1 MQIPEIG
8 FIGAGK
14 MGETIIRRLVNQKL
28 LPPSKIWICDR
39 LPERMKLFKE
49 MGINLSFS
57 IQEVA
62 RKTTF
67 IILAVKPQDIKEVLK
82 ELRPNIHSSHLL
94 ISIAAGITTNYIIG
108 LLRKEIPVVRVM
120 PNTAALIGESISA
133 FSSSRKLT
141 PSQLILIKKLMG
153 VLGEIIEVHENQ
165 LDAVT
170 GLSGSGPA
178 YVYSFILG
186 LIQGGVEVGLSRELA
201 TKLAIQTTLGA
212 TFMAKKTNDSLENL
226 RSAVVSPGGTTAEGL
241 RILQQAGLEQTL
253 ALAVKQA
260 TQRAKELRK

>member
-1 MQIPEIG
+1 MQIPKIG
-8 FIGAGK
+8 FIGVGK
-14 MGETIIRRLVNQKL
+14 MGSTIIRRLVNQGL
-28 LPPSKIWICDR
+28 LSPSKIWICDK
-39 LPERMKLFKE
+39 LPERMELFKE
-49 MGINLSFS
+49 MEINLSSS
-57 IQEVA
+57 IQEVTQ
-62 RKTTF
+62 KTTF

-82 ELRPNIHSSHLL
+82 ELKPNIHSSHLL

-108 LLRKEIPVVRVM
+108 LLGKNIPVVRVM
-120 PNTAALIGESISA
+120 PNTAALVGESISA
-133 FSSSRKLT
+133 FSSSCKLT
-141 PSQLILIKKLMG
+141 SPQLVLVKKLMG

-201 TKLAIQTTLGA
+201 TRLAIQTTLGA
-212 TFMAKKTNDSLENL
+212 ASMAKKTNDSLENL

-241 RILQQAGLEQTL
+241 KILEQAGLEQTL

-260 TQRAKELRK
+260 TQRAIELRK

>member
-14 MGETIIRRLVNQKL
+14 MGGAIMRRLVNQKL

-39 LPERMKLFKE
+39 LPERMEPLKE

-62 RKTTF
+62 QKTTF

-82 ELRPNIHSSHLL
+82 ELRPNIRSSHLL

-108 LLRKEIPVVRVM
+108 LLKKKIPVVRVM

-186 LIQGGVEVGLSRELA
+186 LIQGGVEVGLSQKLA

-212 TFMAKKTNDSLENL
+212 TLMAKKTNDSLENL

-241 RILQQAGLEQTL
+241 KILQQAGLEQTL

-260 TQRAKELRK
+260 TQRAKELSK